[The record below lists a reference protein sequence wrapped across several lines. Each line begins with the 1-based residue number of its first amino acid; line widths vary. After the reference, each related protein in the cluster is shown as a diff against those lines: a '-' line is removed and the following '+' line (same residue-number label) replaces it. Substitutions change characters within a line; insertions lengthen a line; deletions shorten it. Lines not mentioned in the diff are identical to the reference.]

1 MVARQAPMRSK
12 EMVVTKQL
20 EVLYKCD
27 ICESEAHVVD
37 DRIYMCATCW
47 LKREKKKDQENAR

>member
-1 MVARQAPMRSK
+1 MVARQ